1 MRLAAAL
8 CSSESQQNS
17 VNRGHSF
24 FENMITPQ
32 HSLTARYKRNQV
44 EEAISRTFDP
54 NRQKPPS
61 ELRTRIKR
69 LLELDRSIGR
79 KIRSKDAEEANFA
92 FFSEEAPGTGADI
105 SFSEYE
111 AFALLNGLRM
121 MDHGW
126 PQSVPVS
133 IMRRVRRDLE
143 REHARIL
150 RQEPDRLFD
159 WEAIRARARPGDI
172 AADNADPVYLTVASK
187 AQSAADEGQ
196 RALLS
201 AVCRGYEGVG
211 KFSRQ
216 VGASSVTMFEV
227 VTLTHSLHTQLMK
240 TAPSPRGRGSHFRR
254 LERPAG

>member
-1 MRLAAAL
+1 MTVA
-8 CSSESQQNS
+8 
-17 VNRGHSF
+17 
-24 FENMITPQ
+24 
-32 HSLTARYKRNQV
+32 YKRNQI
-44 EEAISRTFDP
+44 EEAIARIFYP
-54 NRQKPPS
+54 NRQKPSS

-79 KIRSKDAEEANFA
+79 KVRSGDAEEANFA

-126 PQSVPVS
+126 PQSVAVS

-150 RQEPDRLFD
+150 RQDPDKLFH
-159 WEAIRARARPGDI
+159 WEAVRAGAHHGDI
-172 AADNADPVYLTVASK
+172 AADNTDPVYLTVASK
-187 AQSAADEGQ
+187 AQPELDKGQ
-196 RALLS
+196 RALVS

-211 KFSRQ
+211 KFRRQ
-216 VGASSVTMFEV
+216 VRASSVTMFEV
-227 VTLTHSLHTQLMK
+227 VTLTHTLHTELME
-240 TAPSPRGRGSHFRR
+240 TAPSPRGRASHFRR
-254 LERPAG
+254 LDRRSG